1 MNEIAHFMIYSE
13 IDPSFVHVP
22 LQQRAFAEH
31 IENDT
36 PASDL
41 GMMVAARVVLP
52 AAEHPSF
59 QTDSQIKVSV
69 LRYTSQCRPPKLPL
83 SKWASA
89 ACPPGRKPLLRFCIS
104 TRHRPGRRAA
114 INGVSLMISTK

>member
-13 IDPSFVHVP
+13 IDSSFVHVP

-36 PASDL
+36 PVSDL

-52 AAEHPSF
+52 AVAESIDPCGLRQSSDENFRAEHPSF
-59 QTDSQIKVSV
+59 QTDSQIKVKCTYQSV
-69 LRYTSQCRPPKLPL
+69 
-83 SKWASA
+83 SA
-89 ACPPGRKPLLRFCIS
+89 
-104 TRHRPGRRAA
+104 T
-114 INGVSLMISTK
+114 